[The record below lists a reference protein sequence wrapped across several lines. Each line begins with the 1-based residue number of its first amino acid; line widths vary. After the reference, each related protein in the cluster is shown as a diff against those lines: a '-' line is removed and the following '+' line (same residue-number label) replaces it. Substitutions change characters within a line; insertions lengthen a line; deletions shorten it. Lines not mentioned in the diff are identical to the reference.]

1 MVCIVSRFTRIYGT
15 QIKKTNNILNKN
27 IDTNIKVMF
36 GNRFCFLFF
45 KTCFWDYKEKN
56 NFFFGIFEIKNMF
69 G

>member
-1 MVCIVSRFTRIYGT
+1 
-15 QIKKTNNILNKN
+15 
-27 IDTNIKVMF
+27 MF

-69 G
+69 GQLKLLKIYIYKKFFEEKNKRY